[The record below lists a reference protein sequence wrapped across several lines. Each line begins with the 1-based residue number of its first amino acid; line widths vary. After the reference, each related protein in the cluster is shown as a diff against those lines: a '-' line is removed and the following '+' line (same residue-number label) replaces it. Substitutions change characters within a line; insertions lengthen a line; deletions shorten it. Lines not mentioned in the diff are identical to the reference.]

1 LLAVEYKRYPWGLSK
16 KGCCMERMLYFI
28 SPPQDLP
35 LVGNIKVPVKQ
46 YHHIYQP
53 SDKYGRALY
62 RPVAAVSYFPF
73 SFLPSRPP

>member
-1 LLAVEYKRYPWGLSK
+1 
-16 KGCCMERMLYFI
+16 MERMLYFI

-53 SDKYGRALY
+53 SDKC
-62 RPVAAVSYFPF
+62 VMQ
-73 SFLPSRPP
+73 PPMQSG